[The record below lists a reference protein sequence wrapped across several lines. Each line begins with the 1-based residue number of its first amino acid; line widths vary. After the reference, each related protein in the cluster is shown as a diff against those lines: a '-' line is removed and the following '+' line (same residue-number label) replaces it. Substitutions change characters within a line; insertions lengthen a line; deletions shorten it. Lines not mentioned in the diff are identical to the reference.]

1 VSVFEVQDLTV
12 RFASSRHRRAV
23 EGVSF
28 AIGGGEIVGV
38 SGPSGC
44 GKSTMALAIMGLL
57 PSDVDVSGEIR
68 LRGRDLRAC
77 SERQLAAVRGAG
89 IGIIFQESALAL
101 NPLLT
106 VGGQITEI
114 VRAHDTCDR
123 ETARHRALAAL
134 DEAGLGAL
142 RSRAFD
148 SYPHEL
154 SGGQR
159 QRVLI
164 AQALIA
170 RPALVIADEPTASL
184 DAEAR
189 ADVLDLIRRLSARQG
204 TAFLLISHSADVLT
218 STAHRVIEMRDG
230 RVVEPQTR
238 HGFGSHFT
246 ARVRHDSRP
255 HFSAA
260 PIIEVIGAKKTHAQ
274 RRLLSTRHRVAALN
288 GVDLQIERGQTIGLM
303 GPSGCG
309 KSTLARCIAGL
320 DTLDAGEIR
329 FDGRLVSD
337 RHGHDRQRYRN
348 QVQLIFQDSAAALNP
363 RFTALD
369 VITEPMVVQG
379 VGTGGER
386 RSRAIELMQL
396 VGLDAERLHMHPN
409 EFSGGE
415 RQRLAIARALS
426 LSPRVLIFDEAFSG
440 LDADARRRLI
450 GLLQDLQATHGLTY
464 LCISHDRDLLAE
476 FASEIVVMHD
486 GHVERS
492 AVPVDDALVP
502 MRVPA

>member
-1 VSVFEVQDLTV
+1 MSVFDVEDLTV
-12 RFASSRHRRAV
+12 RYAISRERRAV
-23 EGVSF
+23 DGVSF
-28 AIGGGEIVGV
+28 AIGDGEIVGV

-57 PSDVDVSGEIR
+57 PPDVDVSGSIR

-106 VGGQITEI
+106 VGAQITEI

-123 ETARHRALAAL
+123 DTARHQALAAL

-204 TAFLLISHSADVLT
+204 TAFLLISHSADVLA

-230 RVVEPQTR
+230 RVVEPRTH
-238 HGFGSHFT
+238 HGVGSHFT
-246 ARVRHDSRP
+246 NPEKRLP
-255 HFSAA
+255 TPFISA
-260 PIIEVIGAKKTHAQ
+260 
-274 RRLLSTRHRVAALN
+274 
-288 GVDLQIERGQTIGLM
+288 
-303 GPSGCG
+303 C
-309 KSTLARCIAGL
+309 
-320 DTLDAGEIR
+320 
-329 FDGRLVSD
+329 
-337 RHGHDRQRYRN
+337 
-348 QVQLIFQDSAAALNP
+348 
-363 RFTALD
+363 
-369 VITEPMVVQG
+369 
-379 VGTGGER
+379 
-386 RSRAIELMQL
+386 RS
-396 VGLDAERLHMHPN
+396 
-409 EFSGGE
+409 SW
-415 RQRLAIARALS
+415 
-426 LSPRVLIFDEAFSG
+426 
-440 LDADARRRLI
+440 
-450 GLLQDLQATHGLTY
+450 
-464 LCISHDRDLLAE
+464 
-476 FASEIVVMHD
+476 
-486 GHVERS
+486 
-492 AVPVDDALVP
+492 
-502 MRVPA
+502 